1 MQNCQRLRLEKG
13 TENKAMLNLSI
24 PGIFTLKGVL
34 KEKKKEKNME
44 QGLGNTAWFKK
55 KKKKKKKQQKTQKR
69 KKIQRQIT
77 LIKMETI
84 FVLNLIQTRG
94 LSLADAVSSSLVL
107 YSNPESTKT

>member
-13 TENKAMLNLSI
+13 TENKSMLNLSI

-55 KKKKKKKQQKTQKR
+55 KKKRNNKKHKREKKSKDK
-69 KKIQRQIT
+69 
-77 LIKMETI
+77 LH
-84 FVLNLIQTRG
+84 
-94 LSLADAVSSSLVL
+94 
-107 YSNPESTKT
+107 

>member
-13 TENKAMLNLSI
+13 TENKSMLNLSI

-55 KKKKKKKQQKTQKR
+55 KKKKPTKNTKE

-94 LSLADAVSSSLVL
+94 LSLADAISSSSVL

>member
-1 MQNCQRLRLEKG
+1 MQNYQRLRLEKG
-13 TENKAMLNLSI
+13 TENKSMLNLSI
-24 PGIFTLKGVL
+24 PGIFTLKGIL

-55 KKKKKKKQQKTQKR
+55 KKRTKNTKEKN
-69 KKIQRQIT
+69 IQRQIT

-94 LSLADAVSSSLVL
+94 LSLADAISSSVL